1 MFPVC
6 DEEPELEGDSSYG
19 TDDHRVTPHME
30 GDSSYGT
37 DDHRVTPH
45 MEGDSSYGTDDHSPR
60 HLNTQ
65 DSGMN
70 YNFLF

>member
-19 TDDHRVTPHME
+19 TDDH
-30 GDSSYGT
+30 
-37 DDHRVTPH
+37 
-45 MEGDSSYGTDDHSPR
+45 SPR

-65 DSGMN
+65 DSGTN
-70 YNFLF
+70 YTFLPFLSSKTIGENRKIS

>member
-1 MFPVC
+1 MLSFSETDVFPVC
-6 DEEPELEGDSSYG
+6 DEEPEL
-19 TDDHRVTPHME
+19 E